1 MRALVW
7 TDLLKAGAHFA
18 QRLYDELSTQD
29 EALLVSFF
37 NSRLRTIWNATHW
50 PDLMY
55 CEKRYYREVYASAT
69 VAAAAEFYD
78 RNAER
83 YVISLKASNA
93 QEPSDSADA
102 IGTFWAELKTSYDFN
117 DYAAATDYAVGD
129 QVYYYVNDKNYQM
142 HTNAGAGTV
151 PTNAS
156 YWGEVKDF
164 DKLIGYEQSWESN
177 KMGTVYEVFDRHPK
191 YNKYATSL
199 NFELSSNGIQVLQG
213 PNVVYVRF
221 RKRVPILEHTAH
233 STASVAY
240 ALGDVVRFPATG
252 NPAELYEASSAHTS
266 SGSNEPTDGG
276 APWTKISIPFQF
288 RDFLAHGAASD
299 LLQADEKEP
308 LAGIEEQRAQSAIMD
323 ELRILESEQQQGTSM
338 PVEVHT
344 SYRQTGN

>member
-7 TDLLKAGAHFA
+7 TDLLKASAHFA

-29 EALLVSFF
+29 EAVLVSYL
-37 NSRLRTIWNATHW
+37 NARLRTIWNATHW
-50 PDLMY
+50 PDIMH
-55 CEKRYYREVYASAT
+55 CEKRYYRQVWSAGT
-69 VAAAAEFYD
+69 HAAGTELYD
-78 RNAER
+78 RNAGR
-83 YVISLKASNA
+83 YVIALKSSSN
-93 QEPSDSADA
+93 EPSDANEA
-102 IGTFWAELKTSYDFN
+102 IHDDWAELKTSYSFS

-129 QVYYYVNDKNYQM
+129 QVYYYLDDKNYQM

-164 DKLIGYEQSWESN
+164 DKAINYEQSWETN
-177 KMGTVYEVFDRHPK
+177 KLGTVYEVFDRHPK
-191 YNKYATSL
+191 YNKYATGL
-199 NFELSSNGIQVLQG
+199 NYELSSTGVQLLQG
-213 PNVVYVRF
+213 PNAVYVRF

-240 ALGDVVRFPATG
+240 LAGNVVRFPATG
-252 NPAELYEASSAHTS
+252 NPAELYECTTNHTS
-266 SGSNEPTDGG
+266 SGSNEPTDSS
-276 APWTKISIPFQF
+276 APWTKIEIPFQF

-299 LLQADEKEP
+299 LLQADEKEQ